1 MLSEGTGM
9 CSLRLWVSLLDSLP
23 VEFLIWG
30 FVLLLLVVPIVFP
43 GWMERLWV

>member
-1 MLSEGTGM
+1 MDCGIEDAIRGARDVILA
-9 CSLRLWVSLLDSLP
+9 LWVSLLDSLP

-43 GWMERLWV
+43 R